1 MLTFSN
7 LLESGSF
14 IGGSP
19 FTAAQVA
26 QHRRNWVRDPST
38 GRIVSRDELERNQS
52 EPQQQQPPE
61 EPEHDTVASLD

>member
-7 LLESGSF
+7 LLENGSF
-14 IGGSP
+14 FGGSP

-26 QHRRNWVRDPST
+26 QHRRNWVRDPAT
-38 GRIVSRDELERNQS
+38 GKIVSRDELNKTQT
-52 EPQQQQPPE
+52 EPQQQTQ